1 MFEMKK
7 QRTIDELRANY
18 PITFNLKNLVIAKGL
33 LEIGYEYDKYYS
45 AQSRDGWIDEILE
58 ANEGWSLYL
67 RRDEENAV
75 IAMHRLCRI
84 SRSEIASCEN
94 EFYLLW
100 LDDYRLSDPI
110 ALTLNMIARSVQSL
124 SLKENHLLIL
134 KALYGQNRSHFTDAQ
149 LGISA
154 ETKDL
159 YNREAID
166 YLSDFMAKIAAIEQF
181 KRI

>member
-1 MFEMKK
+1 MFEMKE
-7 QRTIDELRANY
+7 QRTIDEQRANY
-18 PITFNLKNLVIAKGL
+18 PITFKLKNLVIAKGL

-45 AQSRDGWIDEILE
+45 AQSRDGWVDEILE

-75 IAMHRLCRI
+75 IAT
-84 SRSEIASCEN
+84 IASCEN

-134 KALYGQNRSHFTDAQ
+134 KALYGQNRTDLTYAQ
-149 LGISA
+149 LGISP

-159 YNREAID
+159 YTRETID
-166 YLSDFMAKIAAIEQF
+166 YLSDFMTTMAAIEQF